1 MDFTTTLLF
10 YLLFGG
16 GVAAALY
23 LMKDG
28 VGGGERWFR
37 TLTAV
42 AFWPLYL
49 PTLLHR
55 AEPTPEEFVAGD
67 AMPARDIESVEP
79 SDEIARTIRQVETE
93 LETALRSLDGW
104 SDAVLAREQ
113 HRVEELR
120 AAWHMQAAKI
130 RELDRL
136 LAQPAFSEPF
146 PHGLVGSS
154 GGRFVTAE
162 RARSEN
168 VARLR
173 AVRDQLHDGLLDTL
187 ARVRELVTMIHV
199 AKYTGA
205 PVSRAE
211 ELVTQIATS
220 VEGLSEVASWRDVMA
235 NAD

>member
-1 MDFTTTLLF
+1 MDLTTTLLF
-10 YLLFGG
+10 YMLFGG
-16 GVAAALY
+16 GVATAMY

-28 VGGGERWFR
+28 AGSGERWFR
-37 TLTAV
+37 TSSAV
-42 AFWPLYL
+42 VFWPLYL
-49 PTLLHR
+49 PSLLQR
-55 AEPTPEEFVAGD
+55 PAEQAREPFGPRGA
-67 AMPARDIESVEP
+67 APASDLEIVEP
-79 SDEIARTIRQVETE
+79 DEIARMIRQVETE

-120 AAWHMQAAKI
+120 AAWHTQAARI

-136 LAQPAFSEPF
+136 LAKPAFAEPF
-146 PHGLVGSS
+146 THRLVGSS
-154 GGRFVTAE
+154 GDRVVTAE

-173 AVRDQLHDGLLDTL
+173 AVRDQMHGGLLDTL

-211 ELVTQIATS
+211 DLVTQIATS
-220 VEGLSEVASWRDVMA
+220 VEGLSEVASWRDVRA
-235 NAD
+235 NA